1 MNYTE
6 LAKDIIAN
14 VGGRDNV
21 AGLTHCITRLRF
33 TLKDETLFNGDA
45 IKNLSGVVGV
55 VVKGGQHQVVIGNEV
70 GNVYKAVMSLPEFAE
85 DAQAADEKPAT
96 ADSKNDSSKAAEK
109 KHKKFN
115 LNTVFDAIAGLF
127 TPILP
132 VLTAA
137 GMIQAILILLK
148 TFNIVDPSGSTYTV
162 FNNIANAGF
171 YFLPVMLAYT
181 TAKKFGGNQ
190 FIAVMLAGVLLHPSI
205 LQVDGLTLFGFAIKP
220 VNYASSVLP
229 IILIVILMCYV
240 EKLADK
246 ISPTAIKFFLVPLI
260 TVVITAP
267 IGLLIL
273 GPLGYRVGEVVAQG
287 INFLGTNAGW
297 LAVPVMAALY
307 PLMVMTG
314 MHHAYAPI
322 ALASVA
328 TLGYEGVMAPA
339 GLCANMAQGGAALA
353 VAFKSK
359 NKDVKA
365 LASSGGITC
374 ILGVSEPVMYGIS
387 LKYKTPFYATMIGA
401 AAGGL
406 VAGIFGVRAVAMA
419 SPGLASIPIFLGT
432 TFLWAIVA
440 IAVAFVVGFVLSL
453 IMYKGE

>member
-1 MNYTE
+1 MDYKKT
-6 LAKDIIAN
+6 AQDIVRN
-14 VGGRDNV
+14 VGGRQNV
-21 AGLTHCITRLRF
+21 RSLTHCITRLRF
-33 TLKDETLFNGDA
+33 TLNDESMFNSDA
-45 IKNLSGVVGV
+45 IKAIDGVVGV

-70 GNVYKAVMSLPEFAE
+70 GNVYKAVMALPEFARE
-85 DAQAADEKPAT
+85 GADDSRQEAAASDGPK
-96 ADSKNDSSKAAEK
+96 EK
-109 KHKKFN
+109 KKFS
-115 LNTVFDAIAGLF
+115 LNTIFDTIAGLF

-137 GMIQAILILLK
+137 GMIQAILILLT
-148 TFNIVDPSGSTYTV
+148 TFNFVSTESSTYTV

-181 TAKKFGGNQ
+181 TAKKFGGNV
-190 FIAVMLAGVLLHPSI
+190 FIAVMLGGVLLHPS
-205 LQVDGLTLFGFAIKP
+205 LMNVEGLTIFGIPITP
-220 VNYASSVLP
+220 VNYSSSVLP

-240 EKLADK
+240 ERLADK
-246 ISPTAIKFFLVPLI
+246 ISPSAIKFFLVPLI
-260 TVVITAP
+260 TVIITAP

-273 GPLGYRVGEVVAQG
+273 GPLGYLVGEVVASG

-297 LAVPVMAALY
+297 LAVPVMAVIY

-353 VAFKSK
+353 VAFRT
-359 NKDVKA
+359 KDKDLRA

-374 ILGVSEPVMYGIS
+374 ILGVSEPVMYGVS
-387 LKYKTPFYATMIGA
+387 LKYKTPFYATMMGA
-401 AAGGL
+401 ACGGL
-406 VAGIFGVRAVAMA
+406 IAGIFGVHAVAMA
-419 SPGLASIPIFLGT
+419 SPGLASLPIFLGT
-432 TFLWAIVA
+432 TFLWAVLA
-440 IAVAFVVGFVLSL
+440 IAVAFVAGFVFSF
-453 IMYKGE
+453 IMYKGK

>member
-1 MNYTE
+1 MDYAK
-6 LAKDIIAN
+6 LAKEILAG
-14 VGGRDNV
+14 VGGRENV
-21 AGLTHCITRLRF
+21 EGLTHCITRLRF
-33 TLKDETLFNGDA
+33 TLKDDSKVQTEELKSLN
-45 IKNLSGVVGV
+45 GVVGV
-55 VVKGGQHQVVIGNEV
+55 IAKGGQHQVVIGNEV
-70 GNVYKAVMSLPEFAE
+70 ANVYKAMMNLPEFAGE
-85 DAQAADEKPAT
+85 AQEEAPKTEEK
-96 ADSKNDSSKAAEK
+96 SEVSSNVKEEK
-109 KHKKFN
+109 KRKKFS
-115 LNTVFDAIAGLF
+115 LNTVFDTIAGLF

-148 TFNIVDPSGSTYTV
+148 VFNLVDATGSTYTV

-181 TAKKFGGNQ
+181 TAKKFGGNA

-205 LQVDGLTLFGFAIKP
+205 LQVDDLTLFGFHIQP

-229 IILIVILMCYV
+229 IILIIIFMCYV
-240 EKLADK
+240 ERLADK
-246 ISPTAIKFFLVPLI
+246 ISPTAIKFFSVPLI
-260 TVVITAP
+260 TVIITAP
-267 IGLLIL
+267 VGLLIL

-287 INFLGTNAGW
+287 INFLGTNASW
-297 LAVPVMAALY
+297 LAVPIMAAVY

-328 TLGYEGVMAPA
+328 SLGYEGVMAPA

-353 VAFKSK
+353 VAFRTK

-365 LASSGGITC
+365 LASSGGLTC

-401 AAGGL
+401 AVGGL
-406 VAGIFGVRAVAMA
+406 IAGIFGVRAVAMA
-419 SPGLASIPIFLGT
+419 SPGLASIAIFLGT
-432 TFLWAIVA
+432 TFLWALVA
-440 IAVAFVVGFVLSL
+440 IAAAFVVGFVVSFIL
-453 IMYKGE
+453 YKGE

>member
-1 MNYTE
+1 MIKIALYGKGGIGKSTTAANIAMA
-6 LAKDIIAN
+6 LAKQ
-14 VGGRDNV
+14 
-21 AGLTHCITRLRF
+21 GL
-33 TLKDETLFNGDA
+33 K
-45 IKNLSGVVGV
+45 VM
-55 VVKGGQHQVVIGNEV
+55 QIGCDP
-70 GNVYKAVMSLPEFAE
+70 K
-85 DAQAADEKPAT
+85 
-96 ADSKNDSSKAAEK
+96 ADS
-109 KHKKFN
+109 
-115 LNTVFDAIAGLF
+115 T
-127 TPILP
+127 
-132 VLTAA
+132 
-137 GMIQAILILLK
+137 
-148 TFNIVDPSGSTYTV
+148 
-162 FNNIANAGF
+162 
-171 YFLPVMLAYT
+171 
-181 TAKKFGGNQ
+181 
-190 FIAVMLAGVLLHPSI
+190 VLLRKN
-205 LQVDGLTLFGFAIKP
+205 KP
-220 VNYASSVLP
+220 LPTVLHAYNEKRQEMR
-229 IILIVILMCYV
+229 LNEIVC
-240 EKLADK
+240 E
-246 ISPTAIKFFLVPLI
+246 
-260 TVVITAP
+260 
-267 IGLLIL
+267 
-273 GPLGYRVGEVVAQG
+273 GEAG
-287 INFLGTNAGW
+287 DFSGW

>member
-1 MNYTE
+1 MDYKKTAQE
-6 LAKDIIAN
+6 IVKN
-14 VGGRDNV
+14 VGGAENV
-21 AGLTHCITRLRF
+21 KGLTHCITRLRF
-33 TLKDETLFNGDA
+33 TLKDESKFNADA
-45 IKNLSGVVGV
+45 VKEINGVVGV

-70 GNVYKAVMSLPEFAE
+70 ANVYKAVMELPGFSGLEETAGE
-85 DAQAADEKPAT
+85 D
-96 ADSKNDSSKAAEK
+96 KAVARTQETK
-109 KHKKFN
+109 KKKKFN
-115 LNTVFDAIAGLF
+115 LNTIFDTIAGLF

-137 GMIQAILILLK
+137 GMIQAILILLT
-148 TFNIVDPSGSTYTV
+148 TFNLVSTESSTYNV

-181 TAKKFGGNQ
+181 TAKKFGGNV
-190 FIAVMLAGVLLHPSI
+190 FIAVMLGGVLLHPS
-205 LQVDGLTLFGFAIKP
+205 LMNVEGLTIFSIPITP

-246 ISPTAIKFFLVPLI
+246 ISPSAIKFFLVPLI
-260 TVVITAP
+260 TVIITAP

-273 GPLGYRVGEVVAQG
+273 GPLGYLVGEVVASG

-297 LAVPVMAALY
+297 LAVPVMAAIY

-328 TLGYEGVMAPA
+328 SLGYEGVMAPA

-353 VAFKSK
+353 VAFRT
-359 NKDVKA
+359 KDKDLRA

-374 ILGVSEPVMYGIS
+374 VLGVSEPVMYGVS
-387 LKYKTPFYATMIGA
+387 LKYKTPFYATMLGA
-401 AAGGL
+401 ACGGL
-406 VAGIFGVRAVAMA
+406 VAGIFGVHAVAMA
-419 SPGLASIPIFLGT
+419 SPGLASLPIFLGT
-432 TFLWAIVA
+432 TFLWAVLA
-440 IAVAFVVGFVLSL
+440 IAIAFIAGFVFSF
-453 IMYKGE
+453 IMYKDK

>member
-14 VGGRDNV
+14 VGGHDNV

-33 TLKDETLFNGDA
+33 TLKDETLFNGDV

-70 GNVYKAVMSLPEFAE
+70 GNVYKAVMSLPEFSE
-85 DAQAADEKPAT
+85 DAQAADKKPAT
-96 ADSKNDSSKAAEK
+96 ADSKNDSSKVAEK

-115 LNTVFDAIAGLF
+115 LNTVFDTIAGLF

-171 YFLPVMLAYT
+171 YFLPMMLAYT

-260 TVVITAP
+260 TVVVTAP

-387 LKYKTPFYATMIGA
+387 LKYKTPFYATIIGA
-401 AAGGL
+401 ASGGL

-440 IAVAFVVGFVLSL
+440 IAVAFVVGFIVSF

>member
-1 MNYTE
+1 MDYQRI
-6 LAKDIIAN
+6 AKEIIEN
-14 VGGRDNV
+14 VGGRSNV

-33 TLKDETLFNGDA
+33 TLKSAECFNEDVL
-45 IKNLSGVVGV
+45 KSTEGVVGV
-55 VVKGGQHQVVIGNEV
+55 VVKGGQYQVVIGNEV
-70 GNVYKAVMSLPEFAE
+70 GNVYKAIMSLPEFK
-85 DAQAADEKPAT
+85 DM
-96 ADSKNDSSKAAEK
+96 DSTDKSNEVNETKEK
-109 KHKKFN
+109 KKFG
-115 LNTVFDAIAGLF
+115 LNMLFDTVAGLF

-137 GMIQAILILLK
+137 GMIQAILILLS
-148 TFNIVDPSGSTYTV
+148 TFKIVDPTNSTYV
-162 FNNIANAGF
+162 IFNNIANAGF
-171 YFLPVMLAYT
+171 YFLPMMLAYT
-181 TAKKFGGNQ
+181 TAKKFNCNP
-190 FIAVMLAGVLLHPSI
+190 FLAVMLAGVLLHPSI
-205 LQVDGLTLFGFAIKP
+205 LKVADLTLFGFGVTP

-229 IILIVILMCYV
+229 IILIVILMSFV

-246 ISPTAIKFFLVPLI
+246 ISPSAIKFFLVPLL
-260 TVVITAP
+260 TVIITAP

-273 GPLGYRVGEVVAQG
+273 GPLGYHIGELVAQG

-297 LAVPVMAALY
+297 MAVPVMAAIY
-307 PLMVMTG
+307 PIMVMTG

-328 TLGYEGVMAPA
+328 SLGYEGVMAPA

-353 VAFKSK
+353 VAVRSK

-374 ILGVSEPVMYGIS
+374 VLGVSEPVMYGIS
-387 LKYKTPFYATMIGA
+387 LKYKTPFYATIIGGA
-401 AAGGL
+401 CGGL

-432 TFLWAIVA
+432 TFIWAIAA
-440 IAVAFVVGFVLSL
+440 IAVAFIAGFILSF